1 MFPLLETL
9 IAVYETGRFT
19 IAADELRVSQSTV
32 SSRIAQLEQM
42 VGSPLFERHA
52 KSDVT
57 PTQAGRLLYRTA
69 IEICASWRGTRERI
83 ERERANRTPFLILCS
98 HTTALVLLPRILEVL
113 EPKLD
118 EVDVRVQAM
127 NSDAI
132 LERVGL
138 KQAQL
143 GIVEKP
149 IINDSVDRTTLC
161 EDRLVLAGDPNAVW
175 LVREAGSGVR
185 YYTDLY
191 FKTSGM
197 LPERSVEISS
207 NAAIRACLSAG
218 FGQSLIS
225 SAAVPQGVPVRAL
238 GAEFVR
244 RFYAIAPRSG
254 CSVDQRNLIDMVI
267 ARLTETAT
275 E

>member
-1 MFPLLETL
+1 M
-9 IAVYETGRFT
+9 
-19 IAADELRVSQSTV
+19 
-32 SSRIAQLEQM
+32 
-42 VGSPLFERHA
+42 
-52 KSDVT
+52 
-57 PTQAGRLLYRTA
+57 
-69 IEICASWRGTRERI
+69 
-83 ERERANRTPFLILCS
+83 
-98 HTTALVLLPRILEVL
+98 LLPRILEVL
-113 EPKLD
+113 ESRLD

-132 LERVGL
+132 LEHVGL

-175 LVREAGSGVR
+175 LVREVGSGVR

-197 LPERSVEISS
+197 LPDHSVEISA

-254 CSVDQRNLIDMVI
+254 CSVDQHNLIDMVI
-267 ARLTETAT
+267 ARLTGTAA